1 MTKNILN
8 DLNEGQRAA
17 VEYCDGAQL
26 VIAGAGS
33 GKTRV
38 LTYKIAYL
46 MTHGV
51 KPWNILALTFT
62 NKAANE
68 MRERIESLVGQASPK
83 YLYMG
88 TFHSIFCRIL
98 RSEAE
103 KIGFSRNFT
112 ICDEGDSRA
121 LVGTIIKQMAL
132 EKEYY
137 KPATIR
143 GIISRAKNNLITAAQ
158 YQRDRDIYNADRWHR
173 RPETGKIYAEYER
186 RCRLANVMDFDDL
199 LLNTYKLFAEH
210 DDVRI
215 AYGQRFSYI
224 LVDEYQDTN
233 YVQQR
238 ILAQLSDVCKRI
250 CVVGDDAQS
259 IYAFRGANLDNML
272 SFPKDKQ
279 FRIFKLERNYR
290 STQNI
295 VSAAN
300 SLILHNKHQIRKD
313 VYSEKEAGSK
323 IELIETYSDKEEAA
337 VVCKRIAK
345 MMRSGT
351 STSYSDFGILYRTTA
366 QSRCFEEQMRV
377 EGIPYKIYGGTSFY
391 QTKEIKDI
399 TAYLRVSV
407 NPRDEESL
415 RRIINYPTRG
425 VGITTVAKIAET
437 AMQHGVT
444 MWDVIC
450 DMPRYGA
457 DLGATAQKRVGAF
470 RAMMNDFIEKS
481 KQDDAYEFGQEVLS
495 RSGLQAAVLADT
507 SITNLQRRENVQEFV
522 SALKEFVDNEREE
535 GRDDVTIGR
544 FLEDVAL
551 LTDRN
556 EGSDDDG
563 ESVSLMTVHAAKGLE
578 FRSVFIV
585 GMEENLFPNILA
597 LDEPKQLEEER
608 RLMYVAI
615 TRAMEYCTIT
625 FADSRYRF
633 GKVEFN
639 SPSRFIAEIDP
650 KLISRKGEKKKG
662 WDAFDTWERP
672 ESRPDAEQFGK
683 ERATFQPRMW
693 LTRDHIVAQ
702 NEPKRATTE
711 SPSPTDDCPVRV
723 GDTMEHQRFGIGK
736 VTEVSGTGEN
746 AKATVAFR
754 NTGTK
759 QLLLRYAKYKIIS
772 RTDGSDKS
780 GA

>member
-1 MTKNILN
+1 MTKNILD
-8 DLNEGQRAA
+8 DLNEDQRAA
-17 VEYCDGAQL
+17 VVYCDGPQL

-46 MTHGV
+46 MV
-51 KPWNILALTFT
+51 NVVRPWNILALTFT

-68 MRERIESLVGQASPK
+68 MRERIETLVGHASAK

-103 KIGFSRNFT
+103 KIGFSHNFT
-112 ICDEGDSRA
+112 IYDESDSRS
-121 LVGTIIKQMAL
+121 LIGTIIKQMAL
-132 EKEYY
+132 DEECY
-137 KPATIR
+137 KAATIR

-158 YQRDRDIYNADRWHR
+158 YQRDRDLYNADRWHR

-186 RCRLANVMDFDDL
+186 RCRLANAMDFDDL
-199 LLNTYKLFAEH
+199 LLNTFKLFAEH
-210 DDVRI
+210 DDIRI
-215 AYGQRFSYI
+215 TYAQRFRYI

-233 YVQQR
+233 YAQQR

-279 FRIFKLERNYR
+279 FSIFKLERNYR

-313 VYSEKEAGSK
+313 VYSKKETGSK

-337 VVCKRIAK
+337 VVCKRIDA
-345 MMRSGT
+345 MMRRKASV
-351 STSYSDFGILYRTTA
+351 SYSDFGVLYRTTA
-366 QSRCFEEQMRV
+366 QSRCFEEQMRI
-377 EGIPYKIYGGTSFY
+377 EGVPYKIYGGMSFY

-399 TAYLRVSV
+399 VAYLRVSV
-407 NPRDEESL
+407 NPHDEESL

-425 VGITTVAKIAET
+425 IGNTTIAKIAEA
-437 AMQHGVT
+437 AMQRGVT

-450 DMPRYGA
+450 NTSQYDIG
-457 DLGATAQKRVGAF
+457 LGTAAQKKVAAF
-470 RAMMNDFIEKS
+470 HSMMSDFIEKS
-481 KQDDAYEFGQEVLS
+481 TRTDAYEFGKEVLS
-495 RSGLQAAVLADT
+495 RSGLEAAVTGDK
-507 SITNLQRRENVQEFV
+507 SIENIARRENVEEFV
-522 SALKEFVDNEREE
+522 SALRAFVDTGREE
-535 GRDDVTIGR
+535 GSENVTIER
-544 FLEDVAL
+544 FLEEVAL
-551 LTDRN
+551 MTDRH
-556 EGSDDDG
+556 EGTDDDG
-563 ESVSLMTVHAAKGLE
+563 DCVSLMTVHAAKGLE
-578 FRSVFIV
+578 FGTVFIV

-597 LDEPKQLEEER
+597 LDDPKQLEEER

-615 TRAMEYCTIT
+615 TRAMEHCIIT
-625 FADSRYRF
+625 YADTRYRY
-633 GKVEFN
+633 GRLEFN
-639 SPSRFIAEIDP
+639 TPSRFIAEIDSE
-650 KLISRKGEKKKG
+650 LISRKGEKSKDWRTLG
-662 WDAFDTWERP
+662 TWE
-672 ESRPDAEQFGK
+672 ESHPRRNAPTPGEKPAAIAPASWFTSLPPT
-683 ERATFQPRMW
+683 ERNKPYHA
-693 LTRDHIVAQ
+693 
-702 NEPKRATTE
+702 PKAPV
-711 SPSPTDDCPVRV
+711 SHADDCPVRI

-736 VTEVSGTGEN
+736 VIDVSGSGED

-759 QLLLRYAKYKIIS
+759 QLLLRYAKYTII
-772 RTDGSDKS
+772 TDSDKDV
-780 GA
+780 